1 MNEKTA
7 EEKLR
12 QTLEGN
18 MSGDTAKST
27 PKRVVV
33 RRINKPDSPAKVAD
47 SFMED
52 FEKKLEQSLNFGSVS
67 SKKGT
72 ETSAHKI
79 IIKSELSDDTPVRSG
94 KNIKPRELKTKPA
107 ASFMEDF
114 GKKLEQSLNFGS
126 FSNKKDKKET
136 ETKIIIKRKLDVS
149 DDTPVKPKPVE
160 AQTKISEIPSEPIE
174 VEPEKSTAQPQEVQ
188 QEIKV
193 EEPTQKITSE
203 AVSEPDET
211 QNFEPVEEIKEEVKE
226 TELEK
231 EKENLEE
238 KSQPENIE
246 AITEIEPSA
255 NEIEEPETQI
265 SEIPSEP
272 IEVEPEKSTA
282 QPQEVQQEI
291 KVEEPTQK
299 ITSEAVSEPDETQN
313 FEPVEEIKEEV
324 KETELEKEKENL
336 EEKSQPENIEAI
348 TEIEPSA
355 NEIEEPETQILETSS
370 EPIESEPV
378 IDAEIEQKHEEQKE
392 PEAENSELPDIPLI
406 SENSENETDDET
418 QSGLPDIPV
427 VNADSENEFENVD
440 TSGLEN
446 ENLDGFEFEDEDLAL
461 DSGDD
466 SETKSEEDFSPSAD
480 VVVNVDDEI
489 PEQTPEV
496 QPEGGLAP
504 ISVEMP
510 EKTETAEDKL
520 MADIAEAMTG
530 TPVTLETREPVEPYK
545 LPEDFLNEAN
555 KDPSQQTAENK
566 LIANIAQAMS
576 ESTLDAAAGNA
587 AQNFEDE
594 LDNLSNEDLASVF
607 PGREEPLTEEIDLS
621 AYEADEP
628 EVQEPAPKV
637 EDDEPEKPETEIEST
652 FDESPLPEPVDE
664 PEPEPAEEPD
674 LTLAPIEEPAD
685 EETEE
690 APQEIEIESGPEI
703 QEENQE
709 QEIEAE
715 PEPDIE
721 PENLEVPET
730 ESLLSEPE
738 PEPEIEEVSEPEIE
752 NEPEELQP
760 EINLEPEN
768 QDEDDDSDSSFF
780 DGLPDELLGAMSMP
794 EESSE
799 DESLIS
805 ENSEPD
811 VSSYSLRKN
820 KSEQSLIS
828 ESENE
833 NDENFEDVEESND
846 DFDINSLGED
856 FNRAIAAPSNK
867 EPEFEPEPEIEEE
880 NDYGFD
886 ENSPSHGGF
895 MTTDPGEEEEKN
907 KVKDL
912 RGRLAERGNS
922 SIEIND
928 DDEDENDNDNENSKS
943 SGRIVTPLL
952 LTALLGLG
960 GFIAWQTMQFTNNL
974 AGGLPNVSSSSASMP
989 GSLNPSYE
997 YAVDFIFDS
1006 NLSGRMA
1013 QRGKDGWKV
1022 ASSRR
1027 TQDSITGQLGYEF
1040 IFLRE
1045 NKN

>member
-18 MSGDTAKST
+18 ISGDTAKST

-79 IIKSELSDDTPVRSG
+79 IRKSELSDDTPVRSG
-94 KNIKPRELKTKPA
+94 KNIKPRELKTKTA

-160 AQTKISEIPSEPIE
+160 AQTKISEIPSEPLE
-174 VEPEKSTAQPQEVQ
+174 VEPEKSTAQLQEVQ

-203 AVSEPDET
+203 AVSESDET

-226 TELEK
+226 PELEK

-272 IEVEPEKSTA
+272 LEVEPEKSTA

-291 KVEEPTQK
+291 TPEVVSGPDVPQDVEPAEIEKDEEPQL
-299 ITSEAVSEPDETQN
+299 EAGP
-313 FEPVEEIKEEV
+313 
-324 KETELEKEKENL
+324 ELEKENL
-336 EEKSQPENIEAI
+336 EEKSQPESAEVI
-348 TEIEPSA
+348 TET
-355 NEIEEPETQILETSS
+355 EPEILETSS
-370 EPIESEPV
+370 EPIEAEPV
-378 IDAEIEQKHEEQKE
+378 IDAEIEQEHEEQKE

-406 SENSENETDDET
+406 SENNENKN
-418 QSGLPDIPV
+418 GLPDIPV
-427 VNADSENEFENVD
+427 FDNDSDGEENDFENVD
-440 TSGLEN
+440 TSDLEN
-446 ENLDGFEFEDEDLAL
+446 ENLDGFEFENEDLAL

-628 EVQEPAPKV
+628 EVQEPASKV

-674 LTLAPIEEPAD
+674 LTLAPIEEPA
-685 EETEE
+685 EEEIEE

-760 EINLEPEN
+760 EN
-768 QDEDDDSDSSFF
+768 QDEDDNSDSSFF

-799 DESLIS
+799 DDSLIS

-833 NDENFEDVEESND
+833 NDGNFEDEDVEESHD

-928 DDEDENDNDNENSKS
+928 DEEDENDNDNENSKS

-1022 ASSRR
+1022 AGSRR